1 MTGNAAFDVSSARP
15 AGLGRTQGGQGV
27 SDSETVISGG
37 DAQTDAGVE
46 ATSGEIAVG
55 QYLGVTVI
63 RSRPLAKKR
72 GEPRSHPG
80 YEVSMLV
87 VAVCVVV
94 SQQSHAVGSRNWLT
108 ICNSLVVRILCS
120 ASYTYCGRLR
130 TSQVLIRILPLEDC
144 ILPEADKRRI
154 GELLLAVHCTRLWM

>member
-15 AGLGRTQGGQGV
+15 AGLGRAQGV

-80 YEVSMLV
+80 YEVSMPIV

-94 SQQSHAVGSRNWLT
+94 SQQLHAVGSRNWLT

-154 GELLLAVHCTRLWM
+154 GELLLAVHCIRM

>member
-15 AGLGRTQGGQGV
+15 AGLGRAQGV

-80 YEVSMLV
+80 YEVSMLLV
-87 VAVCVVV
+87 VAVCVIV
-94 SQQSHAVGSRNWLT
+94 SQQLHAVSSRN
-108 ICNSLVVRILCS
+108 LVDYL
-120 ASYTYCGRLR
+120 
-130 TSQVLIRILPLEDC
+130 
-144 ILPEADKRRI
+144 
-154 GELLLAVHCTRLWM
+154 